1 LTEEMEHLGTQDY
14 MGAKSWRGIN
24 DDDDENHYP
33 FPLVRSLLL
42 SSFPFPLNTS
52 SSHPSFSP
60 FPPFPRLLPKP
71 PHTTLLASLGDSET
85 EADKQVMKP
94 RNRSDSLA
102 SAISGTATPSGGR
115 KLSEKD
121 LEKAD
126 AALSSMH
133 LNGNGH

>member
-1 LTEEMEHLGTQDY
+1 MMTPGDYATLTEEMEHLGTQDY

-33 FPLVRSLLL
+33 FPLVSLVSLLFL
-42 SSFPFPLNTS
+42 HSWSPILLFRSSAHRSTAF
-52 SSHPSFSP
+52 HFSP
-60 FPPFPRLLPKP
+60 
-71 PHTTLLASLGDSET
+71 TSIMYTNANQ
-85 EADKQVMKP
+85 QVMKP